1 MKKMSFIMV
10 SLVSEVINF
19 KIHLI
24 IFNLIKKK
32 ELNLLIN
39 QMVNPNKLI
48 NTYVESLLSCVSLLN
63 MRIQYRN
70 AAEEYREYNSSELLA
85 AYADLFIAI
94 FAFSSKDS
102 DFNRYNTSFSSIDKE
117 NLIKLQEIILNNM
130 SVWLEFPGSLEFLIH
145 NLYERCFAEL
155 YQRPA
160 ILYLLSCIIKIVSLS
175 DKPCKDLLYKIIKP
189 SNLKDDLL
197 KKEKYGSSALMPKER
212 IIETIISRNMFWDS
226 KYMTLGNLH
235 FIESVLSLH
244 DYDLALAI
252 YNVFEKNLKNIYDE
266 IRGDIQE
273 ESLIQV
279 YFICII
285 M

>member
-1 MKKMSFIMV
+1 MI
-10 SLVSEVINF
+10 
-19 KIHLI
+19 
-24 IFNLIKKK
+24 
-32 ELNLLIN
+32 
-39 QMVNPNKLI
+39 NPNKLI
-48 NTYVESLLSCVSLLN
+48 NTYVETLLSCVSILN

-70 AAEEYREYNSSELLA
+70 AAEEYREYNSSELFS

-94 FAFSSKDS
+94 FALSSRDS

-145 NLYERCFAEL
+145 HLYERSFAEL

-160 ILYLLSCIIKIVSLS
+160 ILYLLSCVIKIVSLS

-244 DYDLALAI
+244 DYDLVLAI

-279 YFICII
+279 YYFL
-285 M
+285 